1 MVVGTEEGGDEEE
14 GGAEEEDDEEED
26 DEEEDDDEEDDEE
39 EDDEEEDDEEAD
51 DEEADDDDDD
61 NKGEKT
67 EDTDV
72 NSILATFF
80 VESVVPLALDSFRFL
95 FPFFSLVGCS
105 NGLTLE
111 IETNDHE

>member
-26 DEEEDDDEEDDEE
+26 DEEA
-39 EDDEEEDDEEAD
+39 DDEEAD
-51 DEEADDDDDD
+51 DEEADDEEEEEDDDD
-61 NKGEKT
+61 DDDNNKGEKT

-72 NSILATFF
+72 DSILATFF
-80 VESVVPLALDSFRFL
+80 VESVAPLALDSFRFL

>member
-1 MVVGTEEGGDEEE
+1 MVVGTEEGS
-14 GGAEEEDDEEED
+14 

-51 DEEADDDDDD
+51 DEEADDEEEDDDDDDDDD

-80 VESVVPLALDSFRFL
+80 VESVAPLALDSFRFL

>member
-26 DEEEDDDEEDDEE
+26 DDDN
-39 EDDEEEDDEEAD
+39 
-51 DEEADDDDDD
+51 

-67 EDTDV
+67 EGTDV
-72 NSILATFF
+72 DSILATFF
-80 VESVVPLALDSFRFL
+80 VGSVVPLALDSFRFL

>member
-1 MVVGTEEGGDEEE
+1 MVVGTEEGS
-14 GGAEEEDDEEED
+14 

-51 DEEADDDDDD
+51 DEEADDEEEDDDDDDD